1 MAVIEISI
9 TLTEVAIKVLWKVV
23 CQSNVM
29 SLISELSL
37 LVSFTAC
44 FFVLG
49 GDLLVVIDYF

>member
-1 MAVIEISI
+1 MAVTVISI
-9 TLTEVAIKVLWKVV
+9 TSTEVAIKVLWKVV

-44 FFVLG
+44 CLSWGESVSCH
-49 GDLLVVIDYF
+49 